1 MMLIATQLYT
11 FALCSCALCL
21 GISTLVECALQIHPF
36 LTNKANLQK
45 SQMNVTK
52 VLTKNYAKM
61 DTWSRGKNK
70 ANSKPIQSQNKAN
83 SNPIQT
89 QYKAKQTQFQ
99 PASQKGL
106 FSLYLVSLVCCLF
119 ASTAILFVPVPVRRS
134 FSEGGCLC
142 GINLLE

>member
-70 ANSKPIQSQNKAN
+70 ANSKPIQSQNKPN
-83 SNPIQT
+83 SNPIQS
-89 QYKAKQTQFQ
+89 QTNPISTGFTKR
-99 PASQKGL
+99 PFFLVSCV
-106 FSLYLVSLVCCLF
+106 FSLLSFCLYGYIVCAGAC
-119 ASTAILFVPVPVRRS
+119 PP
-134 FSEGGCLC
+134 
-142 GINLLE
+142 